1 MICMENQIIGI
12 DLGTTFS
19 LVSVY
24 DAGQSSVL
32 RNEIGEALT
41 PSIVAMS
48 KDGTT
53 LVGTPA
59 KERLLAAPE
68 SGVAC
73 FKRDM
78 GTDVTYSLSGK
89 KWSAIECSAVVL
101 RELKRV
107 AEKALGMSVSSAVI
121 SVPAYFRDTQ
131 RQATLKAAELA
142 GLKVERLIN
151 EPTAA
156 ALAYGYQ
163 RPEEETK
170 VLVFDLGGGT
180 FDVTILE
187 TFDGVIEV
195 LASAGESHLGGEDYT
210 EALSQ
215 YLLTKHDLQI
225 KDEESTKWRK
235 AVNATKCE
243 LSDTQTTTLEFAGQ
257 TLTVTREDLVTAAK
271 DLNIRIRGVLKKA
284 IYDSKIPAREIDQVL
299 CVGGASRMGIVK
311 EIIESVFPGKAN
323 LSIDPDEAIS
333 IGAGVQAA
341 LIERNEGVEDIILT
355 DVSPHTMGI
364 MIAKNRGHTVDDGY
378 FSPIIDRNTTL
389 PVSKSEIYS
398 TFDHKQ
404 NEIDLKVYQGESRLT
419 KDNHFVG
426 NLKIKNLAYDP
437 KVEPEGGA
445 VEVRFTYDMNGLLEV
460 EVTALSSKQKTSK
473 VFEQRPG
480 MMGKKEMQEAIAKLT
495 PLKIHP
501 RDALPNRYKLERA
514 HTLYEDLLGPDRA
527 QLESLIEQFEQVLE
541 EQNLE
546 GISQVGDTLEYF
558 MNLKESRL

>member
-1 MICMENQIIGI
+1 MENQIIGI

-19 LVSVY
+19 IVSVY
-24 DAGQSSVL
+24 EAGRSQVL
-32 RNEIGEALT
+32 RNELGEALT
-41 PSIVAMS
+41 PSIVALS

-59 KERLLAAPE
+59 KERLLANPK

-78 GTDVTYSLSGK
+78 GTDAMYSLSGK
-89 KWSAIECSAVVL
+89 SWSPVECSAVVL
-101 RELKRV
+101 RELKRM
-107 AEKALGMSVSSAVI
+107 AEQALGTTIGSAVI

-131 RQATLKAAELA
+131 RLATLKAAEFA

-163 RPEEETK
+163 RPEEETNI
-170 VLVFDLGGGT
+170 LVFDLGGGT

-187 TFDGVIEV
+187 IFDGVIEV
-195 LASAGESHLGGEDYT
+195 KASAGESHLGGEDYT
-210 EALSQ
+210 DQLSEH
-215 YLLTKHDLQI
+215 LVSKHEI
-225 KDEESTKWRK
+225 KVATEDSAKWRK
-235 AVNATKCE
+235 AVNTAKCC
-243 LSDTQTTTLEFAGQ
+243 LSRGDTTTFDFLGQ
-257 TLTVTREDLVTAAK
+257 SVSVTREDLDAASAE
-271 DLNIRIRGVLKKA
+271 LNTRIRGVLKKC
-284 IYDSKIPAREIDQVL
+284 IYDSGMPASEIDQVL

-311 EIIESVFPGKAN
+311 EIIESIFPGKVN
-323 LSIDPDEAIS
+323 LSVDPDEAIA

-341 LIERNEGVEDIILT
+341 LIELNEGVEDIVLT
-355 DVSPHTMGI
+355 DVSPHTMGV
-364 MIAKNRGHTVDDGY
+364 MVSKKRGGVITKGF

-389 PVSKSEIYS
+389 PVSKSEVYS
-398 TFDHKQ
+398 TFHHEQD
-404 NEIDLKVYQGESRLT
+404 EIDLKVYQGESRFT

-426 NLKIKNLAYDP
+426 NLKLNGLSHDP
-437 KVEPEGGA
+437 NEEQNGGA

-460 EVTALSSKQKTSK
+460 EATIISTQRKITK

-480 MMGKKEMQEAIAKLT
+480 MMDKNDIKAALEKLK

-514 HTLYEDLLGPDRA
+514 YGLYEDLIGDDRA
-527 QLESLIEQFEQVLE
+527 LLEHFIDRFEHVLGEQDFDQIDSVGESLER
-541 EQNLE
+541 
-546 GISQVGDTLEYF
+546 F
-558 MNLKESRL
+558 MNQKSPAK